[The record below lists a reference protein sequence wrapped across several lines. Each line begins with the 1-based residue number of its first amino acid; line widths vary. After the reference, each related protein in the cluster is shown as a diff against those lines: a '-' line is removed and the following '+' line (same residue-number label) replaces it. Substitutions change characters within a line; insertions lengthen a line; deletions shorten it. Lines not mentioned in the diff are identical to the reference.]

1 MTNSSVRNLFPL
13 CLACLL
19 GATLGARETAAT
31 TEKELYQSCLV
42 GGHRAKTQFCTDYVQ
57 GFIDGMIM
65 GYTAHGTVRGYC
77 PPATGVSVAR
87 GRAIIE
93 TWLRDHPER
102 LDTDASILAGLALSE
117 AFPCKTAPR

>member
-1 MTNSSVRNLFPL
+1 MPL

-19 GATLGARETAAT
+19 GTTLAAQETLAT
-31 TEKELYQSCLV
+31 TGKELFQSCLA
-42 GGHRAKTQFCTDYVQ
+42 GNKSAGTQFCSDYVR

-65 GYTAHGTVRGYC
+65 GYTARATVRGYC

-93 TWLRDHPER
+93 TWLHDHPER
-102 LDTDASILAGLALSE
+102 LDTDAGILAGLALSE
-117 AFPCKTAPR
+117 AFPCKSEPH